1 MINIPSY
8 IKDPSY
14 RYRMPALQIKVEGK
28 RNGIRTKFLNLFEV
42 AKCLG
47 VPPEYLLRY
56 FGAEFGAI
64 IEFKQA
70 EQKAML
76 NGGLRREDLQSSLD
90 HFIEKF
96 VLCPK
101 CKYPEINIRIKKNEL
116 YSDCKACGEVRKMD
130 MTHKI
135 VNFILKSPP
144 PNSTKQMT
152 NKKHETGPKK
162 VGKKKKQTLSLKS
175 PEIQECLER
184 LLSENDLTRA
194 GDILTNIGAS
204 RDYESDI
211 RAYLM
216 FKGIFG
222 NNLNILM
229 KNKEIQALNI
239 LKQYSSACAEDF
251 IMAFAMVYGQ
261 DETWNE
267 KVATSLC
274 LFYDNDLISEE
285 FFDSWKKDDVDF
297 NESSPVYNEEA
308 LLAVIKNSAEFFKW
322 LETAEVDDDDDEEE
336 EDEENKVEENKTE
349 ESKVAENKVEENKGT
364 GKVNENEEKKE
375 EKPQNNGEDVHKNQI
390 LVGKTAEIGKTD
402 DLISKLKDVGDFN
415 IDDI

>member
-64 IEFKQA
+64 IEFKQS

-76 NGGLRREDLQSSLD
+76 NGGLRREDLQGSLD

-101 CKYPEINIRIKKNEL
+101 CKYPEICIRIKKNEL

-144 PNSTKQMT
+144 AGSTKALST

-162 VGKKKKQTLSLKS
+162 SGKKKKQSLPLKS

-184 LLSENDLTRA
+184 LSTETDISRA
-194 GDILTNIGAS
+194 GEILTNLGAS
-204 RDYESDI
+204 RDYDSDI

-216 FKGIFG
+216 FKGIFS
-222 NNLNILM
+222 NNLNILL
-229 KNKEIQALNI
+229 KNKDPQTLNL
-239 LKQYSSACAEDF
+239 LKQYASACVEDF
-251 IMAFAMVYGQ
+251 IMAFAMVYGI
-261 DETWNE
+261 EESWNE
-267 KVATSLC
+267 KVATSL
-274 LFYDNDLISEE
+274 LFFYDNDLISEE
-285 FFDSWKKDDVDF
+285 FFETWKNDDIDF

-308 LLAVIKNSAEFFKW
+308 LEGVKKNSAEFFKW
-322 LETAEVDDDDDEEE
+322 LETAEVDSEEE
-336 EDEENKVEENKTE
+336 EEENNEIEEEKIEENKENVEEKKAEVSDKNGDIHKIEDKDLKE
-349 ESKVAENKVEENKGT
+349 ESKGN
-364 GKVNENEEKKE
+364 
-375 EKPQNNGEDVHKNQI
+375 
-390 LVGKTAEIGKTD
+390 
-402 DLISKLKDVGDFN
+402 DLISKLKDVEDFD